1 MDAARRSIHHVMPRV
16 TSFSLPLASLR
27 LLSFS
32 LLFLFLSL
40 FHPVCLP
47 ASSLSHTLL
56 VLSFSVSI
64 IVRLCRVLLRFST
77 GRSRFHAR
85 SPRYLAIPLLHPL
98 SPRPQPP
105 SSPSL
110 VSFVSLG
117 SSLCPV
123 FSILHLPPSPPP
135 LSPALSF
142 VPSLESARLSL
153 ALFSF

>member
-27 LLSFS
+27 LLSPF
-32 LLFLFLSL
+32 LLSSSFFLS
-40 FHPVCLP
+40 P
-47 ASSLSHTLL
+47 APSVYPSSLSRALL

-64 IVRLCRVLLRFST
+64 IVCLYRVLLRFST

-85 SPRYLAIPLLHPL
+85 FATLSCNPLLHPL

-105 SSPSL
+105 PSPSL

-123 FSILHLPPSPPP
+123 FSTLHLPLSFSLSFP
-135 LSPALSF
+135 LSSLPA
-142 VPSLESARLSL
+142 
-153 ALFSF
+153 